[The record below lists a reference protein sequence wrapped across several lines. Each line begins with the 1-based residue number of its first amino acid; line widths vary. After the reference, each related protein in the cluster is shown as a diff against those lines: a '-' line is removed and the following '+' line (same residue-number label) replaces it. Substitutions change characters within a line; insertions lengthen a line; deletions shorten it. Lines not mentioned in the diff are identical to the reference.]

1 MWSTPTRSRA
11 ELEKFHLIAHSRGT
25 DVATT
30 ALRELNIELGCGG
43 QDARGLLK
51 LGNLVLAAADMD
63 MGVTLQRIASEY
75 VGRVAESVTIYSS
88 TKDKALEFADLLFL
102 GFNRLGQVRAPDL
115 PPEVKQLVARNPALS
130 FIHAR
135 VETGFLGHGYFRNNA
150 AVASDLILLL
160 RDNRLPGRE
169 HGRPLKPIEPNF
181 WEIEDGYP
189 FGEADERSDGMDSP

>member
-1 MWSTPTRSRA
+1 MRNEFVRRLSATARKEAFVFVHGFNNDFEDAAFVMAELWHFLGREGVPIIYSWPAGRQTSTRGYNYDRESGEFTVYHLKEFLRTLASCA

-51 LGNLVLAAADMD
+51 LGNLVLAAVDMD

-88 TKDKALEFADLLFL
+88 TKDKALEFA
-102 GFNRLGQVRAPDL
+102 RHAPL
-115 PPEVKQLVARNPALS
+115 PANLAEE
-130 FIHAR
+130 I
-135 VETGFLGHGYFRNNA
+135 TGRG
-150 AVASDLILLL
+150 V
-160 RDNRLPGRE
+160 GR
-169 HGRPLKPIEPNF
+169 
-181 WEIEDGYP
+181 
-189 FGEADERSDGMDSP
+189 SMTT